1 MGQATQAVGT
11 TTLVVVDLDPMTR
24 DRIAAVLGRLGAV
37 MSCRTP
43 QEMQRQLAG
52 DAGVVVFGPSCAD
65 RRGIGAID
73 DLAINHPGFFSILL
87 AEHVTTDLMRDALR
101 AGVRDVVT
109 LDGSFET
116 QLSAALDAI
125 VQRLGAARPTP
136 PPPVAP
142 SRKGRIISVVS
153 AKGGVGK
160 SVVAANLAVAL
171 RSQTGTEVAIIDGDL
186 QFGDVPVMM
195 RLVPQYT
202 IVDAV
207 EAGERLD
214 AQMLRSLLT
223 RHELSGVL
231 TLAAPS
237 DPRHA
242 DHIKGEDVVRIA
254 KAMADACDYV
264 VIDTPPQ
271 LNDISL
277 SVMEVSDEVVLVT
290 SADIANVKNVKIA
303 LEVLGLLGIG
313 EHKAHLVM
321 NRAGSKA
328 KLDLPA
334 VERTLRTRVSCHVP
348 SSVVVPE
355 SVNRGVPVVLHAPKS
370 SVARAFEDLAQEM
383 AGSRVK

>member
-1 MGQATQAVGT
+1 MGQGVQALDTV
-11 TTLVVVDLDPMTR
+11 TLVVVELDPTTR
-24 DRIAAVLGRLGAV
+24 DRIAGVLEGFGATTGV
-37 MSCRTP
+37 RTA
-43 QEMQRQLAG
+43 QEMQRSLSG
-52 DAGVVVFGPSCAD
+52 EAGVVVFGPSCAD
-65 RRGIGAID
+65 RRGIAAID
-73 DLAINHPGFFSILL
+73 DLATSHPGFFSILV
-87 AEHVTTDLMRDALR
+87 AESVTTDLMRDALR
-101 AGVRDVVT
+101 AGVRDVVS
-109 LDGSFET
+109 LDGSFEA
-116 QLSAALDAI
+116 QFSGALETI
-125 VQRLGAARPTP
+125 VQRLGASRPAAP
-136 PPPVAP
+136 APAAP
-142 SRKGRIISVVS
+142 SRKGRIVSVVS

-171 RSQTGTEVAIIDGDL
+171 RTQTGGEVAIIDGDL

-207 EAGERLD
+207 DAGDRLD

-223 RHELSGVL
+223 RHDLSGVL
-231 TLAAPS
+231 SLAAPS

-242 DHIKGEDVVRIA
+242 EQIRADDVVKIA
-254 KAMADACDYV
+254 KAMADCCDYV

-303 LEVLGLLGIG
+303 LEVLGLLGIS
-313 EHKAHLVM
+313 EQKAHLVM

-334 VERTLRTRVSCHVP
+334 VERTLRTRVTCHVP

-370 SVARAFEDLAQEM
+370 SVAKAFEELAQEI
-383 AGSRVK
+383 AGVRAK

>member
-1 MGQATQAVGT
+1 M
-11 TTLVVVDLDPMTR
+11 
-24 DRIAAVLGRLGAV
+24 
-37 MSCRTP
+37 
-43 QEMQRQLAG
+43 
-52 DAGVVVFGPSCAD
+52 
-65 RRGIGAID
+65 
-73 DLAINHPGFFSILL
+73 
-87 AEHVTTDLMRDALR
+87 
-101 AGVRDVVT
+101 
-109 LDGSFET
+109 
-116 QLSAALDAI
+116 
-125 VQRLGAARPTP
+125 
-136 PPPVAP
+136 
-142 SRKGRIISVVS
+142 S

-171 RSQTGTEVAIIDGDL
+171 RTQTGGEVAIIDGDL

-207 EAGERLD
+207 DAADRLD

-223 RHELSGVL
+223 RHDLSGVL

-242 DHIKGEDVVRIA
+242 EQIRPDDVVRIA
-254 KAMADACDYV
+254 KAMAECCDYV

-303 LEVLGLLGIG
+303 LEVLGLIGIS

-334 VERTLRTRVSCHVP
+334 VERTLRTRV
-348 SSVVVPE
+348 VVPRAQLGRRPRVGQPGRPRRPARPE
-355 SVNRGVPVVLHAPKS
+355 VERGQGLRGAGPGDRRGPGQVDALGGLRPRVPEAQQPEVDGMPRADPLRSSTRTPRGVRLALLPVVEVGHDLLDLHAGVGDARPAHPDQVGGPRDLQRQLVDVDG
-370 SVARAFEDLAQEM
+370 VALEVGQDGLDLRQGVAIGRLV
-383 AGSRVK
+383 AAITSHPRLPAARTRG

>member
-1 MGQATQAVGT
+1 MGQGVQALDT
-11 TTLVVVDLDPMTR
+11 TTLVVVELDPTTR
-24 DRIAAVLGRLGAV
+24 DRIAAVLGSFGSV
-37 MSCRTP
+37 TSCRTA
-43 QEMQRQLAG
+43 QELGRSLQG
-52 DAGVVVFGPSCAD
+52 EAGVVVFGPSCAD
-65 RRGIGAID
+65 RRGIAAID
-73 DLAINHPGFFSILL
+73 DLATSHPTFFSILV
-87 AEHVTTDLMRDALR
+87 AETVTTDLMREALR
-101 AGVRDVVT
+101 AGVRDVVS
-109 LDGSFET
+109 LDGSFESQFT
-116 QLSAALDAI
+116 SALDTI
-125 VQRLGAARPTP
+125 VHRLGANRPP
-136 PPPVAP
+136 APVAAAP

-171 RSQTGTEVAIIDGDL
+171 RTQTGGEVAIIDGDL

-207 EAGERLD
+207 DAGDRLD

-223 RHELSGVL
+223 RHDLSGVL
-231 TLAAPS
+231 SLAAPS

-242 DHIKGEDVVRIA
+242 DQIRADDVVRIA

-277 SVMEVSDEVVLVT
+277 SVMEISDDVVLVT

-303 LEVLGLLGIG
+303 LEVLGLLGIS

-355 SVNRGVPVVLHAPKS
+355 SVNRGVPVMLHAPKS
-370 SVARAFEDLAQEM
+370 SVAKAFEELAQEI
-383 AGSRVK
+383 AGVRAK